1 MVASACSSLPN
12 SRDNYVP
19 LRHWRARESRGL
31 RRRLCRGCESIV
43 QPLVDAAI
51 GMVSPLLTV
60 DP

>member
-12 SRDNYVP
+12 SRENYVP
-19 LRHWRARESRGL
+19 LRHWWAQESRGV
-31 RRRLCRGCESIV
+31 RRRLRRSCESIV

-60 DP
+60 DA